1 MLSWESWLIFNMLTW
16 WIKCFPEY
24 SCTQHLVWWSLSRQ
38 RRHSPLISFFFFCF
52 NLSWLGHCTRRSWF
66 FHSVYVALEMMIEV
80 WKAAG
85 FPLCRSGLLIKLTAF
100 SSDFHDERG
109 MEMLQVGPSKI
120 AVATF
125 TLKWL
130 SLYSD
135 MVNCHQVCM
144 PLPWRSPRQFADLKP
159 SVLVLQ
165 QHQQTGS
172 KMYVWCSIHLADL

>member
-38 RRHSPLISFFFFCF
+38 RRHSPLISFFFFFCF

-135 MVNCHQVCM
+135 MVNCHQVCT
-144 PLPWRSPRQFADLKP
+144 P
-159 SVLVLQ
+159 
-165 QHQQTGS
+165 
-172 KMYVWCSIHLADL
+172 

>member
-1 MLSWESWLIFNMLTW
+1 MVNKVLSWIFL
-16 WIKCFPEY
+16 Y
-24 SCTQHLVWWSLSRQ
+24 SAFGVMKFKQTETAFSSD
-38 RRHSPLISFFFFCF
+38 FFLFFCF

-80 WKAAG
+80 GKAAG
-85 FPLCRSGLLIKLTAF
+85 FSLCRSGLVIKLTAF

-135 MVNCHQVCM
+135 MVNCHQVCT
-144 PLPWRSPRQFADLKP
+144 PSLGGHRGNLPIWNQVF
-159 SVLVLQ
+159 
-165 QHQQTGS
+165 
-172 KMYVWCSIHLADL
+172 WCFNSTSRLGQRCTCDAAST